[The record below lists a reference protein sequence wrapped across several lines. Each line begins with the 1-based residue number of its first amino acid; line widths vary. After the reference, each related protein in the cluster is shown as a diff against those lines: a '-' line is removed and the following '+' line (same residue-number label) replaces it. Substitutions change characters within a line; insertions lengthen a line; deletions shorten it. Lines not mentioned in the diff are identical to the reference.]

1 MKYGVA
7 VFPSK
12 QLQDI
17 ANSYRKRYDTK
28 YAKVPPH
35 LTLKEPFEMDE
46 AKVKDLVKYLREV
59 SASANPFTLNVYKYS
74 SFYPVTNTIYMKAH
88 ENEEMISLHDNLNT
102 GLMENDSEHT
112 FVPHITIG
120 QEMNYDELSDVFGR
134 LKLESISHEETIDR
148 FSLLCKLDNGI
159 WTVYETFML
168 GEKGNDAS

>member
-17 ANSYRKRYDTK
+17 ANSYRMRYDTK

-35 LTLKEPFEMDE
+35 LTLKDPFEMGE
-46 AKVKDLVKYLREV
+46 NKVGDLVKHLREV
-59 SASANPFTLNVYKYS
+59 AEKSVPFHLDVYKYS
-74 SFYPVTNTIYMKAH
+74 SFYPMTNTIYMKVQ
-88 ENEEMISLHDNLNT
+88 ENKELISLHDKLNS
-102 GLMENDSEHT
+102 GILQKKSEQA

-120 QEMNYDELSDVFGR
+120 QEMNDDELSDVFGR

-148 FSLLCKLDNGI
+148 FSLLYRLDNET
-159 WTVYETFML
+159 WTVYETFLL
-168 GEKGNDAS
+168 GDGK